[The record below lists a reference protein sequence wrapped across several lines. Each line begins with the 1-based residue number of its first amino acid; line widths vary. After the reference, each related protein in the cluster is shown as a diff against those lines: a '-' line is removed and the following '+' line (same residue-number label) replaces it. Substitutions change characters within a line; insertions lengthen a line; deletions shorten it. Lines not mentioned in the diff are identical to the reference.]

1 MFSCEFPAMGESAHD
16 FLTIAVE
23 NERGTE
29 RLAEKLA
36 QVLAVGDVVLLDG
49 TLGAGKTAFCRA
61 LVRAVLDDA
70 DAIVASPTF
79 TFSQIYSAPSLTV
92 THFDLYRMG
101 EAEEVYDLG
110 WDDALDE
117 GATLVEWPDRLGSLQ
132 PPSALSIALELDRD
146 SETSRTFRFR
156 GSGAWAERLAGVTP

>member
-1 MFSCEFPAMGESAHD
+1 MGESAHD

-29 RLAEKLA
+29 RLAAKLA
-36 QVLAVGDVVLLDG
+36 RVLAVGDVVLLDG

-61 LVRAVLDDA
+61 LVRAVLGDPH
-70 DAIVASPTF
+70 AIVASPTF

-101 EAEEVYDLG
+101 EAEEVFDLG

-117 GATLVEWPDRLGSLQ
+117 GATLVEWPERLGSLR
-132 PPSALSIALELDRD
+132 PAAALHITLEPDAAR
-146 SETSRTFRFR
+146 ETFRRFHFH
-156 GSGAWAERLAGVTP
+156 GSEAWAERLAGVTA

>member
-1 MFSCEFPAMGESAHD
+1 MGESAHD

-29 RLAEKLA
+29 RLAAKLA
-36 QVLAVGDVVLLDG
+36 RVLAVGDVVLLDG

-61 LVRAVLDDA
+61 LVRAVLGDPMRL
-70 DAIVASPTF
+70 SPVQPLPSARF
-79 TFSQIYSAPSLTV
+79 TARPSLTV

-101 EAEEVYDLG
+101 EAEEVFDLG

-117 GATLVEWPDRLGSLQ
+117 GATLVEWPERLGSLR
-132 PPSALSIALELDRD
+132 PAAALHITLELDAAR
-146 SETSRTFRFR
+146 ETFRRFHFH
-156 GSGAWAERLAGVTP
+156 GSEAWAERLAGVTA

>member
-1 MFSCEFPAMGESAHD
+1 MGESAHD

-79 TFSQIYSAPSLTV
+79 TFSQIYSARSLT
-92 THFDLYRMG
+92 G
-101 EAEEVYDLG
+101 
-110 WDDALDE
+110 DAL
-117 GATLVEWPDRLGSLQ
+117 
-132 PPSALSIALELDRD
+132 
-146 SETSRTFRFR
+146 
-156 GSGAWAERLAGVTP
+156 